1 MDASRG
7 LLTELQAGSFLL
19 MDVAYRNPGVP
30 FENALFC
37 RSTVISRP
45 TPERAVC
52 DAGQKTLT
60 ADSGPAEVTGR
71 PGVRY
76 LRGSTV
82 SVTGQAFY
90 CSADG
95 EVYGPERT
103 RTWRVEPGAYR
114 MLLPA

>member
-1 MDASRG
+1 MASRHG
-7 LLTELQAGSFLL
+7 IKTHNAIKALHTLRLGTHHDRD
-19 MDVAYRNPGVP
+19 DV
-30 FENALFC
+30 
-37 RSTVISRP
+37 
-45 TPERAVC
+45 
-52 DAGQKTLT
+52 K
-60 ADSGPAEVTGR
+60 
-71 PGVRY
+71 Y

-82 SVTGQAFY
+82 SVTGQSFY